1 MTKEYNGNDNEDY
14 SLVVSD
20 ISSSILEKDLEETYL
35 ENSDE

>member
-1 MTKEYNGNDNEDY
+1 MTKEYNGNDNEYY